1 LRVAGGPCSLCA
13 APGTFIPL
21 PGGGASGAAEA
32 NLLDKVAPVG
42 FEIKVPARINILG
55 NPSDANE
62 GAHQTIS
69 AAVNIW
75 AGVICRP
82 ASEWT
87 LSCLVRQGDQGFQLS
102 HSLSLPQG
110 RLPDYGTELDLSLA
124 AIRTLLAHS
133 PEFRSK
139 FPARPLSLEFWS
151 DVPRQSG
158 LGGSTLIVLNT
169 LVAMV
174 HWFDLDRQRHNPYVL
189 AELTQ
194 RAEELELN
202 ITCGFADRYVP
213 LFGDIA
219 YLDYRG
225 KLFHRPFQ
233 QEPYVTYEKLGHLVE
248 APPLVAVSSGVPHHS
263 GDLHRPMRARYLE
276 EYRQFQGDYEK
287 APFMVKIMKRIGDL
301 AWQGKIALLEGDLHR
316 FGELMNEN
324 HRLVDEMMHYCG
336 FAEGA
341 GQANNLLIR
350 AGREAGALGAKLTGA
365 GGGGSVFML
374 VEPGQQPETAARMEK
389 KLIQFGMREGHVY
402 VPSIVRQGLVIL
414 DRPE

>member
-1 LRVAGGPCSLCA
+1 VS
-13 APGTFIPL
+13 
-21 PGGGASGAAEA
+21 
-32 NLLDKVAPVG
+32 

-69 AAVNIW
+69 AAINIW

-82 ASEWT
+82 APEWT
-87 LSCLVRQGDQGFQLS
+87 LSSLVHRGDQDFQLS
-102 HSLSLPQG
+102 HSLALPQAK
-110 RLPDYGTELDLSLA
+110 LPAYGTEFDLALA
-124 AIRTLLAHS
+124 ALRTLLAHS
-133 PEFRSK
+133 PEFREK
-139 FPARPLSLEFWS
+139 FPGRPLSLGFWS

-174 HWFDLDRQRHNPYVL
+174 HWFGLDRKRHNPYVL

-194 RAEELELN
+194 RAEEQELD

-233 QEPYVTYEKLGHLVE
+233 EEPYVTYEKLGHLVE
-248 APPLVAVSSGVPHHS
+248 PPPLVAVSSGVPHHS
-263 GDLHRPMRARYLE
+263 GDLHRPMRARYLQ
-276 EYRQFQGDYEK
+276 EYRQFQGDYDR
-287 APFMVKIMKRIGDL
+287 APFMVKIMKQIGDL
-301 AWQGKIALLEGDLHR
+301 AWQGKIALLEGDLPR

-324 HRLVDEMMHYCG
+324 HRRVDEMMHYCG
-336 FAEGA
+336 HPEGA
-341 GQANNLLIR
+341 GEANHLLIR

-365 GGGGSVFML
+365 GGGGSGFML
-374 VEPGQQPETAARMEK
+374 VEPGRQPELAARLEK
-389 KLIQFGMREGHVY
+389 RLIQFGMKEGRVY
-402 VPSIVRQGLVIL
+402 IPSLVRQGLVIL
-414 DRPE
+414 DHSA